1 MARLGRTER
10 MKKIGITFSFLIFF
24 LATGFIHAASVTLS
38 TDSQLV
44 AAGEV
49 FRFILSAEGDFDKID
64 EPEFN
69 AFAVE
74 NRSQSQSS
82 SVSFINGKMTSSKTI
97 SYTYLL
103 RAEKSGVFK
112 IGPAYVVKEK
122 KKTASNTVKI
132 TVTGTSDQTGSQD
145 SSQQDT
151 VDNDSPTPNKL
162 FAPLSSWE
170 KRTPNSFLRAV
181 VTPSEDV
188 YQGEP
193 LTVKYYLFVK
203 PNSISDLNYY
213 KQPSFENCWKED
225 IPQTRVNFKRVAIDG
240 TTYDYALL
248 NTYTLI
254 PEKGQKT
261 LIGTQMIVDVISGGF
276 FNTRKK
282 SVSTPALRIPLK
294 SLPETDEYPEGFYGD
309 LNLTGDKKSLDLDKD
324 NLLTTV
330 VFKLEGC
337 GNFQA
342 AQIELKDNPRL
353 KVFPP
358 EIETTAGP
366 TANGY
371 CGQKT
376 VKFMIKGLGKGRTS
390 INIKSLNVFSREKG
404 WYKLGIED
412 IPVNVKA
419 ISAGAEEKRSVRKQ
433 SFELLKELPEDLS
446 IYSLK
451 PVAERTWFAILLLIP
466 IVMTLLSLVFLFVR
480 SSRGKRSRSFRA
492 RMSEWLEKI
501 ETAQSLNELLNTFY
515 DALRDLYSIE
525 LKGERGVNLEKKY
538 GKSVDSVI
546 EFIRE
551 IEYSSYSGNSNET
564 LSPFR
569 KKAMELL
576 RFRGKK

>member
-1 MARLGRTER
+1 

-24 LATGFIHAASVTLS
+24 LATGLIHAASVTLS

-49 FRFILSAEGDFDKID
+49 FRFILSADGDFDTIQ
-64 EPEFN
+64 EPGFN
-69 AFAVE
+69 VFSVE
-74 NRSQSQSS
+74 NRSQSQSN
-82 SVSFINGKMTSSKTI
+82 SVSYINGKMTSSKTI

-103 RAEKSGVFK
+103 RAEKAGVFK
-112 IGPAYVVKEK
+112 IGPAYVVKGK
-122 KKTASNTVKI
+122 KKTASNTVKV
-132 TVTGTSDQTGSQD
+132 TVTGAARQTGSQD
-145 SSQQDT
+145 NPEVDT
-151 VDNDSPTPNKL
+151 EVEKSPTPNSL
-162 FAPLSSWE
+162 FAPLSKWE
-170 KRTPNSFLRAV
+170 KRTSNSFLRAV

-193 LTVKYYLFVK
+193 ITVKYYLFVK

-225 IPQTRVNFKRVAIDG
+225 LPQTRVNFKRVAIDG

-261 LIGTQMIVDVISGGF
+261 LVGTQMIVDVINGGF
-276 FNTRKK
+276 FNSRKK
-282 SVSTPALRIPLK
+282 SISTPALRIPLK
-294 SLPETDEYPEGFYGD
+294 PLPEIEQHPDGFYGD
-309 LNLTGDKKSLDLDKD
+309 LSLTVDKKSLDLDKD

-342 AQIELKDNPRL
+342 AQINLKDNPRV
-353 KVFPP
+353 KIFPP

-371 CGQKT
+371 CGRKT
-376 VKFMIKGLGKGRTS
+376 VKFMIKGLGKGKTL
-390 INIKSLNVFSREKG
+390 IVPEKLDVFSREKG
-404 WYKLGIED
+404 WYELGIED
-412 IPVNVKA
+412 IPVNIKA
-419 ISAGAEEKRSVRKQ
+419 ISAGADEKRSEGNQ
-433 SFELLKELPEDLS
+433 SFELLKEFPDGLS
-446 IYSLK
+446 IYGLK
-451 PVAERTWFAILLLIP
+451 PVTERLWFVILLLIP

-480 SSRGKRSRSFRA
+480 SSRGKRSRSLRA

-501 ETAQSLNELLNTFY
+501 ETAQSLNELLNIFY

-538 GKSVDSVI
+538 GKSVDGVI

-569 KKAMELL
+569 KKAMELIK
-576 RFRGKK
+576 FRGKK